1 MRLFDFIAIVNSR
14 LLTFVLLFNVSFVS
28 ILFISSDLP
37 QALDALLEE
46 HFTRYRSS
54 DELEFDL
61 VAAPNTERP
70 LNYEPSPD
78 WLISALND
86 DDLPCK
92 SLLPP
97 TIGQRNGYSY
107 PPSNS
112 QKAQSKYIPFQHHP
126 DGVSRPKLDSDLD
139 IADICIESAI
149 ADGNLCIAYMAPA
162 PKLDVV
168 WTFANGSGV
177 LHEKWRKVRQV
188 QQRLQRAGT
197 LAPRA
202 VRASKRQVAAGTEK
216 KLFRDHDEL
225 RHSMRSVLQHFRP
238 YTSQFHLLTSDFAFP
253 SCNPDDYADWRLGQ
267 IPQWLNMDNPYKW
280 KDGDV
285 DLSVVPHAKF
295 FGENYRYTTFN
306 SLAIESQF
314 GHLNVSDAFIYL
326 NDDFY
331 FAADLSPWDFYTQSY
346 GLVLRMQSD
355 LLVSSL
361 VDGAQPSSGEWHSL
375 EFSNRLLSD
384 RFGLRKRPY
393 VIHEAKA
400 LKRSLIN
407 EISLIWSAELA
418 ETSSHPFRTD
428 PLLRDAHMG
437 FMSAHFIVERW
448 REGLLWSW
456 IVARL
461 GGKEDE
467 WNARTSMQAW
477 RELGGNHSTPDMTLL
492 VSTPSRDSLSD
503 ERIAEA
509 KAALSGAHTTH
520 STQYSFTS
528 QDGYPYTFLGDY
540 GMRHWPRFP
549 TQYMQCAIV
558 FSKCFPPDLFSAN
571 DVFKHAAFKEPQC
584 GDCIIQALVAASGR
598 LGLSAFLPPI
608 AHGADLERTEKLKD
622 GVIPHLPLASDY
634 RTGDFS
640 LKAVVGDSTKDFR
653 FWTSKMLQRYRFVI
667 GDTPSVFAM
676 VKSASDAKK
685 AFNSMKADPSIA
697 LLCLND
703 DIRGSQAEE
712 ADKALR
718 REQEKRWPH
727 AAAWEVR

>member
-14 LLTFVLLFNVSFVS
+14 LLTFILLFNVSFVS

-37 QALDALLEE
+37 QALDTLLEE
-46 HFTRYRSS
+46 HFTQYRSS

-149 ADGNLCIAYMAPA
+149 AGGNLCVVYMAPA

-202 VRASKRQVAAGTEK
+202 VLASKRQVAAGTEK
-216 KLFRDHDEL
+216 KLFRL
-225 RHSMRSVLQHFRP
+225 AARSN
-238 YTSQFHLLTSDFAFP
+238 T
-253 SCNPDDYADWRLGQ
+253 
-267 IPQWLNMDNPYKW
+267 QWLNMDNPYKW

-477 RELGGNHSTPDMTLL
+477 RELG
-492 VSTPSRDSLSD
+492 
-503 ERIAEA
+503 RIAEA
-509 KAALSGAHTTH
+509 KAALSGAHTIH

-608 AHGADLERTEKLKD
+608 AHGADLEGTEKLKD

-640 LKAVVGDSTKDFR
+640 LKAVVGDSTKDIR

-712 ADKALR
+712 ADKVLR

>member
-1 MRLFDFIAIVNSR
+1 MRLLDFIAIVNSR
-14 LLTFVLLFNVSFVS
+14 LLTFLLLFNVSFVS
-28 ILFISSDLP
+28 ILFISSDFP
-37 QALDALLEE
+37 QAIGTLLEE
-46 HFTRYRSS
+46 HFAQYQTL
-54 DELEFDL
+54 DEIEIDPS
-61 VAAPNTERP
+61 VIPNTDLP
-70 LNYEPSPD
+70 LVYEPSPD
-78 WLISALND
+78 WLIAALND
-86 DDLPCK
+86 DDLPCE
-92 SLLPP
+92 SLPQPLM
-97 TIGQRNGYSY
+97 GQKHGYSY
-107 PPSNS
+107 PPSS
-112 QKAQSKYIPFQHHP
+112 SRKLQSKYLPFRHQP
-126 DGVSRPKLDSDLD
+126 DDLPRPKLDSDLD
-139 IADICIESAI
+139 IDSICVESAI
-149 ADGNLCIAYMAPA
+149 ADGNLCIAYRTPA

-188 QQRLQRAGT
+188 QQRLQRTGT
-197 LAPRA
+197 LAPRGA
-202 VRASKRQVAAGTEK
+202 RAATRQVAAGTEK

-253 SCNPDDYADWRLGQ
+253 SCNPDDYSGWRLGQ
-267 IPQWLNMDNPYKW
+267 IPQWLSLDNPYKW
-280 KDGDV
+280 KDEGV
-285 DLSVVPHAKF
+285 DLNVIPHAKF

-314 GHLNVSDAFIYL
+314 GHLNVSDAFVYL

-361 VDGAQPSSGEWHSL
+361 VDGAQPSGGEWHSL

-407 EISLIWSAELA
+407 EISLIWSTELA
-418 ETSSHPFRTD
+418 ETASHPFRTD

-456 IVARL
+456 IIARL
-461 GGKEDE
+461 GGKQGKWD
-467 WNARTSMQAW
+467 AMTSMQAW
-477 RELGGNHSTPDMTLL
+477 RELGGNHTTPDMTL
-492 VSTPSRDSLSD
+492 VVDTPSRDSLSD
-503 ERIAEA
+503 ERLTEA
-509 KAALSGAHTTH
+509 QASVPGAHTRH
-520 STQYSFTS
+520 STKYSFTS
-528 QDGYPYTFLGDY
+528 QDGYPYTFLGDH
-540 GMRHWPRFP
+540 GMGHWPHFP

-558 FSKCFPPDLFSAN
+558 FSKCFPADLSSAN
-571 DVFKHAAFKEPQC
+571 DIFKHVAFKEPQC
-584 GDCIIQALVAASGR
+584 GDCVIQALLGASGR

-608 AHGADLERTEKLKD
+608 THRAKDTEKLKE
-622 GVIPHLPLASDY
+622 GTIPHLPLVSDY

-640 LKAVVGDSTKDFR
+640 LKAVVGDSTTDIR
-653 FWTSKMLQRYRFVI
+653 VWVAKMLQRYRFVI

-676 VKSASDAKK
+676 VKSASDAEM
-685 AFNSMKADPSIA
+685 AFNSMKTDPSIA

-703 DIRGSQAEE
+703 DIRGGEAE
-712 ADKALR
+712 ATDKALR